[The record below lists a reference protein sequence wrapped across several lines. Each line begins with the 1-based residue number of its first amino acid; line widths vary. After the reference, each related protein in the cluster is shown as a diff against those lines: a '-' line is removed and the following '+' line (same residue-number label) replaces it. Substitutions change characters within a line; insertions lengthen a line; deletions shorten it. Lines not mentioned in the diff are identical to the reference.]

1 MLIITVGFIY
11 TSFLPPGGQKYFSGH
26 LADPLRVSPENDD
39 QESENSNLEIN
50 TEKAQIH
57 V

>member
-11 TSFLPPGGQKYFSGH
+11 TSFLPPGGQKYFSGR
-26 LADPLRVSPENDD
+26 LADPLRVPPENDD